1 MKDWINKHRFGI
13 LMTILVSIIPIW
25 LITEVIH
32 YNCEKDSK
40 VYVE

>member
-1 MKDWINKHRFGI
+1 MKDWINKHRLGI

-25 LITEVIH
+25 FITEVIH

-40 VYVE
+40 YM